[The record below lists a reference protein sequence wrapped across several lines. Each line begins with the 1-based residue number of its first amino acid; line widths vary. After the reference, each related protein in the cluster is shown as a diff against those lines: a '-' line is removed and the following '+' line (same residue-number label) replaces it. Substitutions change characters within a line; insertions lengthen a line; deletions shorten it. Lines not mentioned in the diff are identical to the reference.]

1 MLSKGWR
8 FYSSDLKFD
17 ICAGMWDLKVCL
29 FFVCLFL
36 VLPDFGAS
44 QVVLV
49 VRIHLPTQETQKIQ
63 ARTLIREDPLEESMA
78 TLPSILTW
86 RLPSTEEPGG
96 LQSMGLR
103 VLGMAE
109 QLNTHIP

>member
-1 MLSKGWR
+1 MEILL
-8 FYSSDLKFD
+8 LKFD
-17 ICAGMWDLKVCL
+17 ICAVMWDLKVCL
-29 FFVCLFL
+29 FLFL
-36 VLPDFGAS
+36 VSEFWAS

-63 ARTLIREDPLEESMA
+63 ARTLIWGDPLEESMA

-96 LQSMGLR
+96 LQSMGLK
-103 VLGMAE
+103 VFGMTE